1 MKSRKLRIIRN
12 VVIAVGCTIAVLA
25 AILLLIKADMERW
38 SDYEYYKTFGTADGG
53 HDIVL
58 YKSYPPFPPDSA
70 LKLKIVCKDNSSG
83 KEVKQGE
90 FRFNIPKNGEWFS
103 VEEDTPQGCVFVLH
117 NQTHDETLDLSWG
130 EIFP

>member
-12 VVIAVGCTIAVLA
+12 VVIAVGSTIAVLA
-25 AILLLIKADMERW
+25 ALLLLIKSEMERW

-58 YKSYPPFPPDSA
+58 YKSYPPFPPDNA
-70 LKLKIVCKDNSSG
+70 FKLKIVCKDNSSG

-90 FRFNIPKNGEWFS
+90 FRFNTPKNGEWFTL
-103 VEEDTPQGCVFVLH
+103 EEDTLQKCDFVLH
-117 NQTHDETLDLSWG
+117 HSHGDEKIELVWG